1 MTSSKSYRF
10 NITWVHTAGEDPDRH
25 YLEAGVVA
33 VSVSRAVARVLGDLN
48 ENGYDRRDVR
58 IIDVQNMDIT

>member
-1 MTSSKSYRF
+1 MPSRKSYRF
-10 NITWVHTAGEDPDRH
+10 NITWVHIAGEDPDHH

-33 VSVSRAVARVLGDLN
+33 VSVPRAVARVLGDLN

-58 IIDVQNMDIT
+58 VIDAQNMDIT